1 MALKLIFMGTP
12 EFALTILDTLDKS
25 EHNVL
30 CVYTQSPK
38 KSNRGQKINKS
49 PVHLFSEKKKINLR
63 YPANLDEVEI
73 NFIKK
78 LDPDVV
84 VVAAYGK
91 IIPEKFLKFKDIM
104 FINVHASLLPKWR
117 GAAPIQRSI
126 IEMDKETG
134 ISIMK
139 IVSKL
144 DAGPYLMQ
152 EKILI
157 DKNDNYLSL
166 SKKLSKLGSQLI
178 IKSLN
183 QIEKK
188 NFYLTN
194 QDENSVTYAKK
205 INKNES
211 EIKWNLP
218 SSKLIAK
225 INGLNPFPGA
235 WFKHK
240 GTRLKIIQAVE
251 VNQSGAEG
259 EILDDNLTIGCKNNA
274 IRILAIQK
282 EGKKI
287 LSTKNFLSGYK
298 IFKGEKIH

>member
-1 MALKLIFMGTP
+1 M
-12 EFALTILDTLDKS
+12 
-25 EHNVL
+25 
-30 CVYTQSPK
+30 
-38 KSNRGQKINKS
+38 
-49 PVHLFSEKKKINLR
+49 
-63 YPANLDEVEI
+63 
-73 NFIKK
+73 
-78 LDPDVV
+78 V